1 MLGYSYGKR
10 FGLKIAW
17 ANRKKSDRVG
27 VGPGTEQIVE
37 GSDPHG
43 SHGRVCEGDIAHV
56 GVSHGMAE
64 VKLSCFL
71 LSFSSC
77 KRGYLKMWLA
87 KWKYIQT
94 IKISGRCEHW
104 GETKAITC
112 SYQQNYKTFC
122 KYHLQKWL
130 SWREYWRE
138 HFEHYTTIHYTKLD
152 YSKKL
157 WVKGSH

>member
-1 MLGYSYGKR
+1 
-10 FGLKIAW
+10 
-17 ANRKKSDRVG
+17 

-77 KRGYLKMWLA
+77 KRGYLKM
-87 KWKYIQT
+87 
-94 IKISGRCEHW
+94 
-104 GETKAITC
+104 
-112 SYQQNYKTFC
+112 
-122 KYHLQKWL
+122 
-130 SWREYWRE
+130 
-138 HFEHYTTIHYTKLD
+138 
-152 YSKKL
+152 
-157 WVKGSH
+157 